1 MKVKQDAAYRAF
13 VSGLDDS
20 GATRIKDVR
29 EQALTVSGRTSLRLF
44 VGEGDRGH
52 PRFVATM
59 PPAQDPD
66 EPALAFAP
74 RPVPADVAALTK
86 ALAAAQRELAGALSG
101 KGLRGAPAGGEQ
113 YFRNSIVAQRRLKFF
128 ANVRTALEKWI
139 AAGKFP
145 KRQRNAALAVVREA
159 EDLSFCG
166 VTAFDDQDTQTY
178 HAYGHD
184 EAFVHYLEQML
195 AALPTDGTEAMAA
208 LQPAAQESVRRQ
220 RVQASAHLD
229 AIMRSKYVFE
239 PSLDEQ
245 DVEHSVGGMLIDRET
260 RMIVS
265 VVPDSDALAPS
276 YELLRIDP
284 ASDHAKAGEWVYRD
298 GDALKLQDGTKVRV
312 PEAQLRHAERD
323 AAALTFLRAPEDK
336 RLRRGIPFDWD
347 EDGLAGSE
355 PIEWVSWAGHCDV
368 KAVME
373 CLGLALLDQ
382 PELTEYRSDTGETQ
396 SFDRRLLLEMIA
408 SVIELG
414 SDYRSLDGTDE
425 GQIGESFF
433 GGARNDSRADQLAF
447 ATARGGRPVAWP
459 PGGGSE
465 SFVVETIEVDGHV
478 VRDLDAQF
486 RRFIPDLDTLDFA
499 PNPRWLRTRDDDLNE
514 IDVTGAI
521 VGLSIT
527 THELRADGS
536 IDRKRKRVA
545 LDLRKGAKGPEDG
558 MFPLGTVLE
567 DAESR
572 RIVRVYYD
580 PDGPAIVHR
589 AEWLEPTARGHRRQR
604 SSDERRIALSPK
616 RSVTLAREGR
626 YDDPALFQTLLTIAL
641 RKGQPIC
648 TDTDAL
654 APVWNGMITKLAVER
669 VGTPRDPRRT
679 LARAD
684 RCALRRGPARLPRA
698 PRRRGR
704 AHRVLRGGVTAGR
717 APVARLH
724 VAGAAGRREQG
735 PGRRALDGQ
744 PNDVRPRHRHHRAR
758 PLDRGWLLR
767 ARRSRQERVRAGVVR
782 ARGPALHHRA
792 RRQALRLR
800 RPPQLDRRAD
810 QARRAAQEATFSERL
825 SRSSKASTT
834 ACPSRPSTWSAASPR
849 RSKRARS
856 WRRRREPGRRRA
868 PAPRPRPNAPPQEPT
883 EPCPTPRS
891 SSTS

>member
-669 VGTPRDPRRT
+669 VGTNPETRVEHWRVQIDARFGEALLDYLVRRDDAGEPT
-679 LARAD
+679 EF
-684 RCALRRGPARLPRA
+684 CA
-698 PRRRGR
+698 
-704 AHRVLRGGVTAGR
+704 V
-717 APVARLH
+717 
-724 VAGAAGRREQG
+724 
-735 PGRRALDGQ
+735 
-744 PNDVRPRHRHHRAR
+744 
-758 PLDRGWLLR
+758 
-767 ARRSRQERVRAGVVR
+767 
-782 ARGPALHHRA
+782 
-792 RRQALRLR
+792 
-800 RPPQLDRRAD
+800 
-810 QARRAAQEATFSERL
+810 
-825 SRSSKASTT
+825 
-834 ACPSRPSTWSAASPR
+834 ASPR
-849 RSKRARS
+849 DERPWPDFMWQELPDVASKALVDGRWMVNRTMYDRGIVTTEHDRSTEGGFYVHDDHVKNVFELVWCALAGQRFTIVHDGKRYGFADRRS
-856 WRRRREPGRRRA
+856 WTAARTKLAGLRKKLTFE
-868 PAPRPRPNAPPQEPT
+868 
-883 EPCPTPRS
+883 
-891 SSTS
+891 